1 MQTIGHTGALA
12 GAAFLAMS
20 TIATAQNAPMPRHE
34 PGVMGGRMEAQMQG
48 MMQEMQGMMHDMM
61 AIHAYAPDE
70 LLDRRADLSLTADQ
84 VKALEGLATEVKTAK
99 AHAKSE
105 HDVRHARIVAEFKVP
120 RPDPA
125 KVKADAQEA
134 MQDMGAAHGI
144 ELSAMAR
151 AKGLLTDA
159 QRDKV
164 TAWVAGHDSKTKK
177 PGAGIGKDKNEE
189 HSGHHQEG
197 T

>member
-1 MQTIGHTGALA
+1 MQTLGRTGALA
-12 GAAFLAMS
+12 AAALLVMGPLA
-20 TIATAQNAPMPRHE
+20 AAQNAPMPRHE
-34 PGVMGGRMEAQMQG
+34 PGEMGGRMQMEMQG

-61 AIHAYAPDE
+61 AVHAYAPAE
-70 LLDRRADLSLTADQ
+70 LLDRTNDLALTADQ
-84 VKALEGLATEVKTAK
+84 VKKLEALATEVKTAK
-99 AHAKSE
+99 AHARSE
-105 HDVRHARIVAEFKVP
+105 HDIRHARIVAEFKLP
-120 RPDPA
+120 RPDAA

-164 TAWVAGHDSKTKK
+164 AAWVTEHESKMMK
-177 PGAGIGKDKNEE
+177 PGAGMRKDEE
-189 HSGHHQEG
+189 KEHGVHH
-197 T
+197 